1 MACHPAMYGFV
12 RAFVLHFSYLDA
24 FAFRGPIEVGGTN
37 RRLHHAGGERNGT
50 YVSLLQHCGSSCARA
65 GGRRRRDS
73 AVGGAVQAGDK
84 PQRYMSVFRLSAVV
98 GVAGRRRGSFIFVPI
113 VHAGWYRHTKV

>member
-50 YVSLLQHCGSSCARA
+50 YVSLL
-65 GGRRRRDS
+65 
-73 AVGGAVQAGDK
+73 
-84 PQRYMSVFRLSAVV
+84 
-98 GVAGRRRGSFIFVPI
+98 
-113 VHAGWYRHTKV
+113 